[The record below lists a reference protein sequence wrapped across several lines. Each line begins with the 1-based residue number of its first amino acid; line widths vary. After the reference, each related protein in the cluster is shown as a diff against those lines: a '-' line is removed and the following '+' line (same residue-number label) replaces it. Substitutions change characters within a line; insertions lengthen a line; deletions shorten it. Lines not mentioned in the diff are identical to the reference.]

1 MLTSMETLESYCST
15 LADFAKVGR
24 ISVWPYETGKQDLS
38 SLFEWNTGSSSDSNT
53 DSNTGSKVRPH
64 DRKVANRVFQSLWT
78 ALEAQP
84 VIAFDDVSN
93 SPECAAFTQF
103 FLSEDRV
110 RSVLACR
117 LASADESFG
126 ILLLEHTGMPRI
138 WTGEEKVLAQ
148 YVASLISTSFGKTR
162 NLASQSSDSIAG
174 RRSSYY
180 DKFVFDQYWEMDAE
194 FRLQNYLPGAANGAR
209 DLGQLKGLRLWE
221 MPQIDPANGSWTELQ
236 RDVAEQRD
244 IDDCI
249 FASVNT
255 AGERVFLKLS
265 ARPSYAQD
273 GDFLGYSGVVRDI
286 TNRVA
291 REQDLK
297 SSENKYLNAARL
309 ANVVTWVWDEVEA
322 RITYCSP
329 ELAEIYGIAPEELM
343 KRTIAQKHS
352 DASDEPSNGLQYE
365 KNLSWIHPDDR
376 DRYRAVVEGASKAQT
391 GYDVITRII
400 RDDGGVRVLHERGE
414 PVFDITGRLIE
425 TTGVLLDVTEQEN
438 RKSELE
444 LKRAQ
449 LENLMDN
456 FPGAIYR
463 VKNDDN
469 WTPIYKSAG
478 FDTLF
483 VPELQNSQDG
493 ERHNIDYGSIFADS
507 DMKAMNDAVA
517 KAIADG
523 TEFSFEYPVKRRD
536 GSEIWL
542 SEHGRPV
549 IAENGEIELEG
560 VLIDVTEKHRVKEA
574 LAQAQKMEAI
584 GKLTGGIAHDFN
596 NLLAVTLGNL
606 ELLKDDVSNADHLEF
621 IEKSIVATLRGA
633 DLTKNMLIFA
643 RQARLEPT
651 RVNLNTVIKDTQSWI
666 SRALPENIEIHTSL
680 SSELW
685 EVSVDQSSTESAFL
699 NLILNARDSMPQ
711 GGKMTIESRNIE
723 RDQDFTDASG
733 ERVERGRYAVLSV
746 TDTGH
751 GIAKDELGKIF
762 EPFYTTK
769 EVGSGS
775 GLGLSMI
782 QGFVKQ
788 TGGSVQVHSEP
799 GVGTT
804 FRIYFR
810 ALEPGHAD
818 LSEPA
823 AQTEAAAKHFGAKVL
838 VAEDE
843 PEVLEIIQRTLQG
856 MGCLVTPAVSGDDAL
871 RILQQD
877 CDFDLLVTDIVMPGE
892 HMGTH
897 LAQAVRAVKPD
908 LPVIFMSGYANEAKA
923 PGNGLR
929 PEDLRLSK
937 PVPRHELVAA
947 VKQALK
953 TVDQRPFREAGDQS

>member
-1 MLTSMETLESYCST
+1 M
-15 LADFAKVGR
+15 
-24 ISVWPYETGKQDLS
+24 
-38 SLFEWNTGSSSDSNT
+38 
-53 DSNTGSKVRPH
+53 
-64 DRKVANRVFQSLWT
+64 
-78 ALEAQP
+78 
-84 VIAFDDVSN
+84 AFDDVSITA
-93 SPECAAFTQF
+93 ECAALAQF
-103 FLSEDRV
+103 FLSENEV

-117 LASADESFG
+117 LGSADQSLG

-138 WTGEEKVLAQ
+138 WTGEDKVLAQ
-148 YVASLISTSFGKTR
+148 YVASLIATSFDKTR
-162 NLASQSSDSIAG
+162 NPASQSSDSVAG

-180 DKFVFDQYWEMDAE
+180 DKLVFDQYWEMDAE
-194 FRLQNYLPGAANGAR
+194 FRLQNYLPGAANSAR
-209 DLGQLKGLRLWE
+209 DLGQVKGLRLWE
-221 MPQIDPANGSWTELQ
+221 MPQIDPANGSWNELQ
-236 RDVAEQRD
+236 RDVADQRN

-255 AGERVFLKLS
+255 AGERIFLELS

-273 GDFLGYSGVVRDI
+273 GDFLGYFGVVRDI
-286 TNRVA
+286 TKRVI

-343 KRTIAQKHS
+343 KRTVAQKHN
-352 DASDEPSNGLQYE
+352 DAPEGPSNGLQYE

-391 GYDVITRII
+391 GYDVVTRII

-425 TTGVLLDVTEQEN
+425 TTGVLLDVTEQED

-456 FPGAIYR
+456 IPGAIYR
-463 VKNDDN
+463 VKNDEN

-483 VPELQNSQDG
+483 DPELQNSQDG
-493 ERHNIDYGSIFADS
+493 ERFSIDYGSIFAES
-507 DMKAMNDAVA
+507 DMKTMNDAVA
-517 KAIADG
+517 KAIANG

-542 SEHGRPV
+542 SERGRPV

-560 VLIDVTEKHRVKEA
+560 VLIDVTEKHKVKEA

-606 ELLKDDVSNADHLEF
+606 ELLKDDVSNPDHLEF
-621 IEKSIVATLRGA
+621 IDKSIAATLRGA
-633 DLTKNMLIFA
+633 DLTKNMLLFA

-651 RVNLNTVIKDTQSWI
+651 RVNLNTVIKDTHSWI

-733 ERVERGRYAVLSV
+733 ELVEQGRYAVLSV

-810 ALEPGHAD
+810 ALEAGGAD
-818 LSEPA
+818 LSQPA
-823 AQTEAAAKHFGAKVL
+823 AQTEAAPEHFGAKVL

-856 MGCLVTPAVSGDDAL
+856 MGCLVTPAASGDDAL
-871 RILQQD
+871 RIFQHD

-897 LAQAVRAVKPD
+897 LAKAARALKPD

-923 PGNGLR
+923 HGNGMR
-929 PEDLRLSK
+929 PEDLQLSK
-937 PVPRHELVAA
+937 PVPRNELVAA

-953 TVDQRPFREAGDQS
+953 AVEHRPFREIGDQS